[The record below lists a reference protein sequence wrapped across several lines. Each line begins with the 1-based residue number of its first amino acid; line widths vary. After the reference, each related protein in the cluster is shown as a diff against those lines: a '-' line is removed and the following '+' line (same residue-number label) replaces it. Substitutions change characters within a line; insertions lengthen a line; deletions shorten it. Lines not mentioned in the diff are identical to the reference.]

1 MSFTLGGDGTILPP
15 RKSTPKPTL
24 PPGTKLVP
32 QDALPSVGVS
42 ARGESRQ
49 AVQTSEPAFTEPAVR
64 VASDGQTARLPI
76 DTPKNVVEIGNRR
89 RFRSVQEVAQSAVA
103 KSGGTV
109 IPLDNIR
116 DSGTRTVTPAARA
129 VAPTAASPEARL
141 CQLVFVTQA
150 AKYGHVLEVGGKA
163 YSVEQ
168 VRAAAPNIVAM
179 LEKGVRD
186 GQVSLEQIK
195 ACVDAYCKQASC
207 VPPSQTGTSNVIDQP
222 AAASVNAP
230 AAPPAA
236 PATAPMSPAPLISL
250 VRPAPAPAEVAV
262 IEEVPKAK
270 SSSKALWWI
279 LALAGGALLL
289 KKLAGVK
296 VIGAAMAGTPLVA
309 ELESDDENE
318 EEDEP
323 ESHGPP
329 EAHAS
334 EE

>member
-1 MSFTLGGDGTILPP
+1 MSFSLGGDGTFLPP
-15 RKSTPKPTL
+15 RKSTPKPSL
-24 PPGTKLVP
+24 PPGTTPVP
-32 QDALPSVGVS
+32 QDALPSIGVS

-49 AVQTSEPAFTEPAVR
+49 AVQVSEPAFTEPAVR

-76 DTPKNVVEIGNRR
+76 DTPKNVVEIGNRK
-89 RFRSVQEVAQSAVA
+89 RFRNVQEVAQSAIA

-109 IPLDNIR
+109 VPLENIR
-116 DSGTRTVTPAARA
+116 DSGTRAATPSARA

-150 AKYGHVLEVGGKA
+150 AKFGHSLEVAGKA

-168 VRAAAPNIVAM
+168 VRAAAPKIVAM

-186 GQVSLEQIK
+186 GKISVDQIK

-207 VPPSQTGTSNVIDQP
+207 VPPSQTGTSNVVDQP

-230 AAPPAA
+230 AASALAPVAA
-236 PATAPMSPAPLISL
+236 PPLISL
-250 VRPAPAPAEVAV
+250 VKPTPEVAV
-262 IEEVPKAK
+262 IEEVPAAPAK
-270 SSSKALWWI
+270 KSNALWWI

-296 VIGAAMAGTPLVA
+296 VIGAAMAGAPLIA
-309 ELESDDENE
+309 ELESEDDDEDE
-318 EEDEP
+318 EEDAHEEP

-334 EE
+334 KE